1 MSYNKVSCNKTC
13 ITNTTCIYYKILMYC
28 LKSTFIAKSGI
39 NKEFR
44 KYFRKEGSTF
54 SVVGCFLKSGSS
66 WRVRATA
73 TEGKEAM
80 KKGFLGY

>member
-1 MSYNKVSCNKTC
+1 MLSVTKKCKQHKHGGWFGTHIYTHPYCLYIYMSYNKVSCNKTC

-44 KYFRKEGSTF
+44 K
-54 SVVGCFLKSGSS
+54 VI
-66 WRVRATA
+66 
-73 TEGKEAM
+73 
-80 KKGFLGY
+80 